1 MRIILAS
8 SNAGKERE
16 FKELLRGFEVIN
28 YSQIIAPF
36 EIDEN
41 GADFE
46 QNAIIKARAV
56 FEAIKAQK
64 PSQLENSVVLS
75 DDSGI
80 SVEILG
86 GAPGIFSARYSK
98 DITPNP
104 SEASNRAKLKNELEK
119 KGVFSSPAFYTAAI
133 AVIGQCEKKSVCECV
148 LDFMHGSVIADERG
162 NNGFGYDFMF
172 IPNGYENTIGEL
184 SKEIKEKL
192 SHRSK
197 AAAKILPILEK
208 LSQKI
213 QN

>member
-16 FKELLRGFEVIN
+16 FKELLKGFEVIN

-36 EIDEN
+36 EIEEN
-41 GADFE
+41 GKDFE
-46 QNAIIKARAV
+46 QNALIKANAV
-56 FEAIKAQK
+56 FEAIKKQK
-64 PSQLENSVVLS
+64 PAELKNSVVLS

-86 GAPGIFSARYSK
+86 GAPGIYSARYSS

-104 SEASNRAKLKNELEK
+104 TEASNRAKLKSELEK
-119 KGVFSSPAFYTAAI
+119 KGVFSSAAFYTAAI
-133 AVIGQCEKKSVCECV
+133 AVIGEDVSECV
-148 LDFMHGSVIADERG
+148 LGYMHGQAIADERG
-162 NNGFGYDFMF
+162 ENGFGYDFMF
-172 IPNGYENTIGEL
+172 IPDGYEKTIGEL

-197 AAAKILPILEK
+197 AAALILPILEK
-208 LSQKI
+208 LKEKK
-213 QN
+213 